1 MIVIIESYKFFN
13 SYIKFKDK
21 ILSKKML
28 CLTIIQ
34 SSTQLILKVKTKQQ
48 LNCALSK
55 QQILA
60 YKVYYKHVKKYEY
73 KL

>member
-21 ILSKKML
+21 IFLKKML
-28 CLTIIQ
+28 CLTIIK
-34 SSTQLILKVKTKQQ
+34 SSTQLILKVKTKQL

-55 QQILA
+55 
-60 YKVYYKHVKKYEY
+60 
-73 KL
+73 